1 MRSAEL
7 FAGCGGLALGM
18 SRAGF
23 SHSLM
28 AEFDADA
35 VATVL
40 HNKERGVAHVTDW
53 PMARLDVRDIAWMAH
68 RGKLSAI
75 SGGPP
80 CQPFGIGG
88 KKKGHRDARDMWP
101 EAIRAVREADPDA
114 FLFENV
120 RNIAGP
126 RFRHYLQWITR
137 HLQYPNEVRGFEESF
152 AAHSTR
158 LCFQEHPATYNVAWQ
173 VVNAADYGA
182 PQIRYRVL
190 IFGAHKRLHV
200 GPEVM
205 PATHSLD
212 RLLWEQYVT
221 GEYWARHSLK
231 RRRPPENARY
241 QARIAKLWALNAPP
255 TTRPWATVRDAIAG
269 LGDPNGKR
277 NHLYQPGART
287 YPGHTGSP
295 LDMPAKALKAGD
307 HGVPGGENMMVRD
320 DGSVRYFT
328 VREAARLVGLPDDYM
343 FPRSWSE
350 SMRQLGNAVP
360 SQLAEAAGHWLADI
374 LQSGQSPAR
383 KKKARAA

>member
-23 SHSLM
+23 SHALM
-28 AEFDADA
+28 AEFDFDA
-35 VATVL
+35 VETAK
-40 HNKERGVAHVTDW
+40 HNKARAIEHVAHW
-53 PMARLDVRDIAWMAH
+53 PVEKTDVRDINWEPL
-68 RGKLSAI
+68 RGQLAVV

-88 KKKGHRDARDMWP
+88 KKLGPDDSRDMWP
-101 EAIRAVREADPDA
+101 EAVRAIREAQPEG

-126 RFRHYLQWITR
+126 KFRGYLEWVLR
-137 HLQYPNEVRGFEESF
+137 HLARPSQTRVAGETHEEHL
-152 AAHSTR
+152 AR
-158 LCFQEHPATYNVAWQ
+158 LLKSRAKTEYQVNWQ

-182 PQIRYRVL
+182 PQIRHRVL
-190 IFGAHKRLHV
+190 IFGVRAGRDV
-200 GPEVM
+200 SPPMM
-205 PATHSLD
+205 PPTHSHD
-212 RLLWEQYVT
+212 RLLWDQYVS
-221 GEYWARHSLK
+221 GDYWKRHGLRGKRVPSDRDVARVRELK
-231 RRRPPENARY
+231 
-241 QARIAKLWALNAPP
+241 ALGVAP
-255 TTRPWATVRDAIAG
+255 RELPWVTVRDAIQG
-269 LGDPNGKR
+269 LGDPDGAR
-277 NHLYQPGART
+277 NHVFQPGARV

-295 LDMPAKALKAGD
+295 LDRPAKALKAGD

-328 VREAARLVGLPDDYM
+328 TREAARLVGLPDDYL

-360 SQLAEAAGHWLADI
+360 AQLGEAAGKWLREMI
-374 LQSGQSPAR
+374 F
-383 KKKARAA
+383 